1 MTPVQIR
8 YVEAQRRIA
17 NRRKIEQIKAV
28 LDMRN
33 QQVIA

>member
-8 YVEAQRRIA
+8 FITAQRKLA
-17 NRRKIEQIKAV
+17 NRRKIEEIKAV

-33 QQVIA
+33 QTVVV

>member
-8 YVEAQRRIA
+8 YITAQRRIE
-17 NRRKIEQIKAV
+17 NRRKVEAIKAV

-33 QQVIA
+33 QTVVV